1 MSKDTQILL
10 TGATGFVGTALM
22 KSLETN
28 SQYNVTGLCRILPE
42 KVEAANLVALGD
54 LATADFAQILQDKTV
69 VVHAAARAHIMRDE
83 VTDPLSEYRKVNV
96 EGTVRLAKQAIDAG
110 VKRFIYISSIKV
122 NGESTTHRMP
132 FSAADK
138 SMPEDVYGI
147 SKDEAEQALKK
158 ITEDSGMELVIIRP
172 PLVYGTGVKANFLSL
187 IKLSAKPIP
196 LPFGLVQNKR
206 SMVYVENLV
215 DFILRCI
222 EHPAAANQTFLVS
235 DGEDLSLKKLIAYIR
250 QALGR
255 PAWLVPVPLN
265 LFKIAG
271 KLTGKS
277 GVVDRLIGD
286 LQVDSSKAQSLLG
299 WKPPFT
305 VQQGI
310 EQTVLDFKNKEN

>member
-1 MSKDTQILL
+1 MSKDTQVLL

-22 KSLETN
+22 KSLENN
-28 SQYNVTGLCRILPE
+28 SQYNVTGLCRVLPK
-42 KVEAANLVALGD
+42 KVEATNLVALGD
-54 LATADFAQILQDKTV
+54 LATADFAQVLQDKSV

-96 EGTVRLAKQAIDAG
+96 EATLRLAKQALEAG
-110 VKRFIYISSIKV
+110 VKRFIFISSV
-122 NGESTTHRMP
+122 GVHGLNSTQP
-132 FSAADK
+132 FQEVDQ
-138 SMPEDVYGI
+138 PLPHDPYTV
-147 SKDEAEQALKK
+147 SKLEAEQGLTKLVEN
-158 ITEDSGMELVIIRP
+158 TSMELVIIRP
-172 PLVYGTGVKANFLSL
+172 PLIYGGAAPGNFLSL
-187 IKLSAKPIP
+187 IKFSAKPIP

-235 DGEDLSLKKLIAYIR
+235 DGEDLSLKKLITYIR
-250 QALGR
+250 QVLGR
-255 PAWLVPVPLN
+255 PAWLVPVPLS

>member
-10 TGATGFVGTALM
+10 TGATGFVGKALM
-22 KSLETN
+22 KSLEN
-28 SQYNVTGLCRILPE
+28 NPQYNVTGLCRVLPK
-42 KVEAANLVALGD
+42 KVEVTNLVALGN
-54 LATADFAQILQDKTV
+54 LATVDFAQVLQDKSV
-69 VVHAAARAHIMRDE
+69 VIHAAARAHIMRDE
-83 VTDPLSEYRKVNV
+83 VADPLAEYRKVNV

-110 VKRFIYISSIKV
+110 VRRFIYISSIKV

-132 FSAADK
+132 FSAVDK
-138 SMPEDVYGI
+138 SMPEDAYGI

-158 ITEDSGMELVIIRP
+158 ITEGSSMELVIIRP
-172 PLVYGTGVKANFLSL
+172 PLVYGAGVKANFLSL

-206 SMVYVENLV
+206 SMVYVGNLV

-235 DGEDLSLKKLIAYIR
+235 DGKDLSLKKLIAYIR

-255 PAWLVPVPLN
+255 PAWLAPVPLT

>member
-22 KSLETN
+22 KSLENN
-28 SQYNVTGLCRILPE
+28 SQYNVIGLCRILPE

-54 LATADFAQILQDKTV
+54 LATADFAQVLQDKSV
-69 VVHAAARAHIMRDE
+69 VVHAAARAHIMHDE
-83 VTDPLSEYRKVNV
+83 VIDPLSEYRKVNV
-96 EGTVRLAKQAIDAG
+96 EATLRLAKQALEAG
-110 VKRFIYISSIKV
+110 VKRFIFISSVGIHGL
-122 NGESTTHRMP
+122 NSTQP
-132 FSAADK
+132 FQEVDQ
-138 SMPEDVYGI
+138 PLPHDPYTV
-147 SKDEAEQALKK
+147 SKLEAEQGLTKLVK
-158 ITEDSGMELVIIRP
+158 NTSMELVIIRP
-172 PLVYGTGVKANFLSL
+172 PLIYGGAAPGNFLSL

-235 DGEDLSLKKLIAYIR
+235 DGEDLSLKKLITYIR

-255 PAWLVPVPLN
+255 PAWLVPVPLC

-310 EQTVLDFKNKEN
+310 EQTVVDFKNKEN